1 MVDSNIILSAL
12 HDDHQIGNFG
22 DYEKKDKQDL
32 IRIKELKNIFI
43 IQIAKFKS
51 SNINTD
57 SIKIDGLNF
66 PQAYPTVNH
75 NNDTR
80 ILWTGPDICIV
91 VSSEKNIKD
100 KIAQAV
106 NEEDFATTDL
116 SHSRAGIEIS
126 GKHSIDV
133 LKKGTPLNL
142 NSSEFKKNNCANS
155 SYNGISFMV
164 DFTNDENPTFRLFCL
179 RSFGGSFYHSI
190 TDAALEYGYIGE

>member
-1 MVDSNIILSAL
+1 MKLISSIFLEYFIAL
-12 HDDHQIGNFG
+12 LWQGI
-22 DYEKKDKQDL
+22 KKDKQDL
-32 IRIKELKNIFI
+32 IRIKELKNISIF
-43 IQIAKFKS
+43 QIAKFKS
-51 SNINTD
+51 SNIDTN

-75 NNDTR
+75 NNETR

-91 VSSEKNIKD
+91 VSSDKNIKD

-133 LKKGTPLNL
+133 LKKGTPFFNL
-142 NSSEFKKNNCANS
+142 IPELLTTLISKQTKSAMERWVEISCNESALASTSPLLRNSKYSPFAWEAPL
-155 SYNGISFMV
+155 FMA
-164 DFTNDENPTFRLFCL
+164 
-179 RSFGGSFYHSI
+179 S
-190 TDAALEYGYIGE
+190 